1 MLAISN
7 ETTDV
12 ASTSNETNNINKREP
27 KIAVHT
33 LKFMNMGALIDVDE
47 LWTMNSFVS
56 FSSVNL
62 LKSERFGSRGST
74 LVFEKNNNVNE
85 ILNNLKYF
93 SQDIPGGSTNKKKI
107 PKDAY
112 SWGGVGHC
120 MFKYKDE

>member
-1 MLAISN
+1 MKNSEKIITISN
-7 ETTDV
+7 ETTN
-12 ASTSNETNNINKREP
+12 ATTSNETNKKNEP

-62 LKSERFGSRGST
+62 LKSDRFGNRGST
-74 LVFEKNNNVNE
+74 LIFEKNNNVTE

-93 SQDIPGGSTNKKKI
+93 SQDIPGVSNNKKKI

-120 MFKYKDE
+120 LF